1 MQNNLAVSPAR
12 TSNEESSSVK
22 RGQPT
27 SWWHEARALY
37 RKDIKAE
44 LRTKVA
50 ISSVG
55 LFTFSSLMLIA
66 LATANMKDVKAYNAI
81 SNGSG
86 SLAWDYASR
95 MGMLWVLLCFAA
107 FAGLSHSF
115 VHEEEAGTTTA
126 LRLSMSPEAVYV
138 GKLLF
143 NLTLVLS
150 VTLVVT
156 PVYMLIT
163 DMPFHEPVK
172 FLTLMFGGCL
182 GLSAAATIVAAL
194 AAKAHGTGALYGAIG
209 LPMLVVFLTLLMNAA
224 TSLYKDGLPLSS
236 SIRDLGGL
244 LSYAILLITL
254 SAMTFRFV
262 WED

>member
-1 MQNNLAVSPAR
+1 MQNNLAQPLGRTENEGSHPALGA
-12 TSNEESSSVK
+12 K
-22 RGQPT
+22 PT

-66 LATANMKDVKAYNAI
+66 LATAGLKDVEVINPI
-81 SNGSG
+81 THLHSS
-86 SLAWDYASR
+86 AWDSASR

-156 PVYMLIT
+156 PVYMLLT
-163 DMPFHEPVK
+163 GMPFYEPVK

-224 TSLYKDGLPLSS
+224 TSLYKIGLPLSS
-236 SIRDLGGL
+236 TIRDLGGL

-254 SAMTFRFV
+254 SAITFRFV

>member
-1 MQNNLAVSPAR
+1 LISTSSDNQVLNAPMSRSALTSP
-12 TSNEESSSVK
+12 TV
-22 RGQPT
+22 
-27 SWWHEARALY
+27 SWWHEAVALF

-55 LFTFSSLMLIA
+55 LFTFSSLLMIA
-66 LATANMKDVKAYNAI
+66 LATAQLKDIRAYNAVTQE
-81 SNGSG
+81 G

-115 VHEEEAGTTTA
+115 VHEEETGTTTA
-126 LRLSMSPEAVYV
+126 LRLSMCAEAVYA

-143 NLTLVLS
+143 NLTLVLG
-150 VTLVVT
+150 VTMVVT
-156 PVYMLIT
+156 PVYMLLT
-163 DMPFHEPVK
+163 GMPFFEPVK

-182 GLSAAATIVAAL
+182 GLAAAATIVAAL
-194 AAKAHGTGALYGAIG
+194 AAKARGTGALYGAIG
-209 LPMLVVFLTLLMNAA
+209 LPMLVVFLMLLMNAA
-224 TSLYKDGLPLSS
+224 SSLYKVGLPVWS

-244 LSYAILLITL
+244 LSYAILLIAM
-254 SAMTFRFV
+254 SALTFRFV
-262 WED
+262 WEE

>member
-1 MQNNLAVSPAR
+1 MTGSI
-12 TSNEESSSVK
+12 SKDESQVNVT
-22 RGQPT
+22 RNI
-27 SWWHEARALY
+27 SWWQEALALF

-55 LFTFSSLMLIA
+55 LFTFSALLMIA
-66 LATANMKDVKAYNAI
+66 LATATLKDVRAYNAI
-81 SNGSG
+81 TQEG

-95 MGMLWVLLCFAA
+95 MAMLWVLLCFAA

-115 VHEEEAGTTTA
+115 VHEEETGTTTA
-126 LRLSMSPEAVYV
+126 LRLSMSSEAVYT

-143 NLTLVLS
+143 NLILVS
-150 VTLVVT
+150 CVTLVVT

-163 DMPFHEPVK
+163 GMPFFEPIK

-182 GLSAAATIVAAL
+182 GLAAVATIVAAL
-194 AAKAHGTGALYGAIG
+194 AAKARGTGALYGAIG
-209 LPMLVVFLTLLMNAA
+209 LPMLVVFLMMLMNAA
-224 TSLYKDGLPLSS
+224 ASLYKRGLPIWS

-244 LSYAILLITL
+244 MSYAILLIAL
-254 SAMTFRFV
+254 SSLTFRFI